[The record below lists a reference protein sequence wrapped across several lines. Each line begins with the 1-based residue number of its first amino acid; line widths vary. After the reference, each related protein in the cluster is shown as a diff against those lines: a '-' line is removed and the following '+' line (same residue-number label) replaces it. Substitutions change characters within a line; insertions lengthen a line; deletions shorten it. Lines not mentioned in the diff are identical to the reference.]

1 MEEAMKLMTKFINSG
16 LDPMFF
22 IKESFLGYKYRKSKN
37 KLYSNDAEIP
47 TTLIKAY
54 YLINWDTIEF
64 DKIKTAFVN
73 KYIKNE
79 TLEKVIK

>member
-1 MEEAMKLMTKFINSG
+1 MKETIKLMSNFINSG

-47 TTLIKAY
+47 TTLI
-54 YLINWDTIEF
+54 
-64 DKIKTAFVN
+64 N
-73 KYIKNE
+73 KSLLFNKLGYN
-79 TLEKVIK
+79 

>member
-1 MEEAMKLMTKFINSG
+1 MEVYMEEAMKLMTKFINSG

-47 TTLIKAY
+47 TTLI
-54 YLINWDTIEF
+54 
-64 DKIKTAFVN
+64 
-73 KYIKNE
+73 
-79 TLEKVIK
+79 